1 MLKQVLSLVSF
12 TSGDHWVFLDLDF
25 SPEGFK
31 AKNLVVLKKCGL
43 VIEIPSFRNRGALFW
58 GSNG

>member
-12 TSGDHWVFLDLDF
+12 TGGDHWVFLDLDF

-31 AKNLVVLKKCGL
+31 AKNLVVFKKMRACHCNS
-43 VIEIPSFRNRGALFW
+43 EF
-58 GSNG
+58 